1 MRSTSHEGGMMSD
14 TGTRHSRANGFTHEH
29 RVRYHEADAQGFLF
43 NGRYLELADV
53 AMTEYFRSRGFPY
66 RDLVTAGTD
75 PSVVDVRIQ
84 FAIPAHFDDLL
95 SITVA
100 CVRVGTSS
108 FQLDMGVCRANV
120 RLADLQVTYVNVDPS
135 TAKSRPLPEEVAAA
149 LRSDIRQASLG
160 SVGN

>member
-1 MRSTSHEGGMMSD
+1 MSD
-14 TGTRHSRANGFTHEH
+14 TSTRHTQTTGFTHDH

-43 NGRYLELADV
+43 NSRYLELADV
-53 AMTEYFRSRGFPY
+53 AMTEYFRNRGFPY
-66 RDLVTAGTD
+66 RDLVAAGTD

-108 FQLDMGVCRANV
+108 FQLDMEVCRAHE

-135 TAKSRPLPEEVAAA
+135 TARARPLPEDVAAA
-149 LRSDIRQASLG
+149 LRSDIRQVSLG
-160 SVGN
+160 PVGN

>member
-1 MRSTSHEGGMMSD
+1 MSD
-14 TGTRHSRANGFTHEH
+14 TSTRHTQSKGFTYDH

-43 NGRYLELADV
+43 NSRYLELADV

-66 RDLVTAGTD
+66 RDLVAAGTD
-75 PSVVDVRIQ
+75 PSVVDVRLQ

-108 FQLDMGVCRANV
+108 FQLDMDVCRTHE
-120 RLADLQVTYVNVDPS
+120 RLADLQVTYVNVDSS

-149 LRSDIRQASLG
+149 LRSDIRQAALG